1 MDWPST
7 EAYVEAFVAHIGGDL
22 WWTWREGG
30 FEQEMLRNGTPTGA
44 VNYERDG
51 VVHHLPGAANAPAGV
66 RMKFPQVAADLSVRW
81 CSAALKVDVADRVL
95 RNDISFANSR
105 TLFITGERGEE
116 SPNRARYSFFEPH
129 RADRRAGKSRRHID
143 HLRPVLH
150 WKETEVWAIMKRHG
164 IVPHPAYS
172 AGFGRLSC
180 RNCIFAS
187 DAQWATLAKHD
198 PDGFEQ
204 IATYERVFD
213 RTIHRKDDVVT
224 RARRAKPFIA
234 ATEERMMQALAP
246 SFDGPI
252 AVDPDAWDLP
262 AGAFVGHSGP
272 S

>member
-7 EAYVEAFVAHIGGDL
+7 EAYVEAFVDHIGGDL

-81 CSAALKVDVADRVL
+81 CSATLKIDVADRVL

-129 RADRRAGKSRRHID
+129 RADRRAGK
-143 HLRPVLH
+143 L
-150 WKETEVWAIMKRHG
+150 
-164 IVPHPAYS
+164 
-172 AGFGRLSC
+172 
-180 RNCIFAS
+180 
-187 DAQWATLAKHD
+187 
-198 PDGFEQ
+198 
-204 IATYERVFD
+204 
-213 RTIHRKDDVVT
+213 
-224 RARRAKPFIA
+224 
-234 ATEERMMQALAP
+234 
-246 SFDGPI
+246 
-252 AVDPDAWDLP
+252 
-262 AGAFVGHSGP
+262 
-272 S
+272 